1 MHRGAERHPGR
12 DRGADEPAVDVGSRL
27 FQRDLDALRNRR
39 RNLAAGVGDYRDE
52 LVAAPAP
59 HRSRL
64 ADMRLRDFGEYLQ
77 GAVAYGVI
85 VPVVDQLEAIEID
98 NSTAVGW

>member
-1 MHRGAERHPGR
+1 VALNAIPVETVAPTSRPSMSAAAFPARPGCAPQSLPQSRGWSWGLPRR
-12 DRGADEPAVDVGSRL
+12 T
-27 FQRDLDALRNRR
+27 RR
-39 RNLAAGVGDYRDE
+39 RPS
-52 LVAAPAP
+52 APP
-59 HRSRL
+59 PRL
-64 ADMRLRDFGEYLQ
+64 ADMCHGDFGEYLQ

>member
-1 MHRGAERHPGR
+1 MHRGTERHPGR

-52 LVAAPAP
+52 LVAAPARHHLASP
-59 HRSRL
+59 ICAMAISANICKVRS
-64 ADMRLRDFGEYLQ
+64 
-77 GAVAYGVI
+77 
-85 VPVVDQLEAIEID
+85 P
-98 NSTAVGW
+98 TA